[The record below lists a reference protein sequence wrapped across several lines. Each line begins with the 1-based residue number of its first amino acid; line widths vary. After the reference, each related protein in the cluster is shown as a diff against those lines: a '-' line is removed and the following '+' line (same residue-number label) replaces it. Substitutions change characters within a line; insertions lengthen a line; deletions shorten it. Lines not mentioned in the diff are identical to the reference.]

1 MLHNPSK
8 NHTIEMK
15 SFSKDAR
22 SKMKLKTVY
31 STIALIFVVVGLAL
45 WKLNDTYRT
54 EKIAV
59 KQNQLQTQLTALRSS
74 LVSQIS
80 QLRNTL
86 SAYTVQIDESKIN
99 WVQLKP
105 FYALALVQE
114 DGANRLT
121 VTKLFLQSGSA
132 AERWSVPTLQQYL
145 QKKVSGNQLLRAQT
159 FKDSSGLVHLAL
171 TTFDREKRNNQPR
184 TGVMVVGDVS
194 YFQRFFDLQRTSSI
208 TQVLLT
214 ADKQVAAH
222 SEYEYVGNL
231 SDENKVSET
240 NFFVDRQ
247 EIRGTNLNLL
257 SYSSKKAQTNLDIPV
272 SMLGIIIGLAFLM
285 AGVLLFVA
293 KPEKETAAA
302 AKPQGPLAPKL
313 AKPMMEQDIM
323 GVGMSAAAPV
333 PQPMARKAGVPT
345 AKPDFI
351 PLSFDHEPQIVPIQV
366 QACVQQALFNV
377 DRQLKANGVTI
388 GKEFISGE
396 ALVLD
401 YPKFIKIFENVLLTI
416 SQNLTGNR
424 KRIQLRSY
432 DSGIVTTLEIQAAVA
447 TLNLHEL
454 IVPALTEANCEF
466 SQVASS
472 AGEAI
477 FRFAFTRPEE
487 LEDTHVPVSIEALKK
502 VADPKE
508 KRFEL
513 TEEESD
519 FKMPEKLTP
528 VAAAAPGKAP
538 SQNDL
543 DIDALLSLD
552 DEPTTEK
559 SEVTQT
565 KTKIDIEK
573 EMQPSKFKLD
583 EKMSIVEDPVIDI
596 EPAENKKADQTKVKI
611 RRPEKG

>member
-1 MLHNPSK
+1 
-8 NHTIEMK
+8 
-15 SFSKDAR
+15 
-22 SKMKLKTVY
+22 MKLKTVY

-114 DGANRLT
+114 DAANRLT
-121 VTKLFLQSGSA
+121 VNKLFLQSGSV

-145 QKKVSGNQLLRAQT
+145 QGKVSGNQLLRAQT

-171 TTFDREKRNNQPR
+171 TVFDREKRNNQPR

-231 SDENKVSET
+231 SDENKVSEK

-257 SYSSKKAQTNLDIPV
+257 SYSSKKAQSNLDVPA
-272 SMLGIIIGLAFLM
+272 SMLGIIVGLAFLM

-293 KPEKETAAA
+293 KPEKETAVENVKPQSPQSPKP
-302 AKPQGPLAPKL
+302 AKPV
-313 AKPMMEQDIM
+313 MEQDVM

-333 PQPMARKAGVPT
+333 PQPMARKTGMPS
-345 AKPDFI
+345 AKPNFI
-351 PLSFDHEPQIVPIQV
+351 PLSFDHEPQIVPVQV

-377 DRQLKANGVTI
+377 DRQLKANGVTV
-388 GKEFISGE
+388 GKEFVSGE
-396 ALVLD
+396 TLVLD
-401 YPKFIKIFENVLLTI
+401 YPKFIKIFENVLLSI
-416 SQNLTGNR
+416 SQSLTGNK

-432 DSGIVTTLEIQAAVA
+432 DAGSLTTLEIQAPVVS
-447 TLNLHEL
+447 LNLHEL
-454 IVPALTEANCEF
+454 IVPALTEAHCEF

-477 FRFAFTRPEE
+477 FRFTFTRPED
-487 LEDTHVPVSIEALKK
+487 LEHASAPVSLGALQKI
-502 VADPKE
+502 ATPKE

-513 TEEESD
+513 TEDDAGD

-528 VAAAAPGKAP
+528 VQVPEAKPV
-538 SQNDL
+538 QDDL

-552 DEPTTEK
+552 DESPAEVEK
-559 SEVTQT
+559 AEVTQT
-565 KTKIDIEK
+565 KSGITKLKIDLEK
-573 EMQPSKFKLD
+573 EMQPAKFKLD

-596 EPAENKKADQTKVKI
+596 EPTENKKSDQTKVKI